1 MNVKIKKTALA
12 LVLLLLASSCAK
24 GPAVESP
31 AKETKTE
38 RPLWWVLRYKETGSE
53 RLAYEDKW
61 YRYSAKFNYIKPGE
75 AFFTN
80 AVYSQCPIGSA
91 RYTVT
96 DKESGLVVRLED
108 FDQIPC
114 ESCHRR

>member
-12 LVLLLLASSCAK
+12 LLLLLLASCAK
-24 GPAVESP
+24 GPALENP
-31 AKETKTE
+31 AKELKTE
-38 RPLWWVLRYKETGSE
+38 RPLWWVLRYKETGSDN
-53 RLAYEDKW
+53 LAYEDKW
-61 YRYSAKFNYIKPGE
+61 YRYTAKFKYIKPGE

-96 DKESGLVVRLED
+96 DKENGQVVRFED